1 MGKYGPEKTPYL
13 NTFYTVQ
20 GGNRAVAEAAAA
32 VEVAVIL
39 TGF

>member
-20 GGNRAVAEAAAA
+20 GGKRAVAETAAA